1 MATRNTKLIK
11 QIVKALG
18 NIVTDESSAV
28 RVLEHHYRHHL
39 LVNVGGIEDI
49 MRLAKELRLRI
60 DNDEEAADVLDYIE
74 GLQLCLINI
83 NQVEEGVNDLLGE
96 DRFIEP

>member
-1 MATRNTKLIK
+1 MATRNSHLIE

-18 NIVTDESSAV
+18 NIVTDEQSAI
-28 RVLEHHYRHHL
+28 RILDQHYRNHL
-39 LVNVGGIEDI
+39 LVNAGGVEDI
-49 MRLAKELRLRI
+49 KRFAKALRLRI
-60 DNDEEAADVLDYIE
+60 DNDEEAEDVLDYIE

-83 NQVEEGVNDLLGE
+83 NQVEDGVNNLLGE